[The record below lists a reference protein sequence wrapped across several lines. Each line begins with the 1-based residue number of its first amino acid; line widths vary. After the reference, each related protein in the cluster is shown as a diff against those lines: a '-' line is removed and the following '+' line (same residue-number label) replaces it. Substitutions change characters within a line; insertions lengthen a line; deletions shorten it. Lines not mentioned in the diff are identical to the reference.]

1 MVIGGGT
8 VIKRTAMQCMIVE
21 KISRAYFPVLP
32 YLRRSAYVQAGVAT
46 SL

>member
-1 MVIGGGT
+1 MVIGRGS

-21 KISRAYFPVLP
+21 KISRAYFPLLP
-32 YLRRSAYVQAGVAT
+32 YLRRGGYVPAGVAT